1 MRAYQ
6 FVEPQHAPC
15 RALERGTV
23 PSSEVLSI
31 MMPTEPVLSPV
42 QRRVLTWGLIVFILA
57 LGAAL
62 GTTLLRR
69 AAGGFLFGQSSEAHI
84 TQEFVVERLREVAKL
99 VASEM
104 TLRDVVTYE
113 QTEMRSTKRTLLVVT
128 ARVSAGINLA
138 HNTDVHIDAV
148 AKRITIVVPPA
159 EVTSVDVVNVTTYDE
174 QAGLW
179 NPFRAE
185 DRDVIQQRIR
195 TQLKT
200 AALKSGILEHADQSA
215 ARVLTELLSRDGY
228 TVEIRRPPAPRPPL
242 G

>member
-1 MRAYQ
+1 
-6 FVEPQHAPC
+6 
-15 RALERGTV
+15 
-23 PSSEVLSI
+23 

-69 AAGGFLFGQSSEAHI
+69 AAGGLLFGQRSEARI

-113 QTEMRSTKRTLLVVT
+113 QTELRSTKRTLLVVT

-200 AALKSGILEHADQSA
+200 AALQSGILEHADQSA

-228 TVEIRRPPAPRPPL
+228 TVEIRRPPAPRPL
-242 G
+242 TG

>member
-1 MRAYQ
+1 MQPA
-6 FVEPQHAPC
+6 
-15 RALERGTV
+15 
-23 PSSEVLSI
+23 
-31 MMPTEPVLSPV
+31 EPVLSPA
-42 QRRVLTWGLIVFILA
+42 QRRVLTWGLVILA
-57 LGAAL
+57 LVIGAAL
-62 GTTLLRR
+62 SVTLLRR
-69 AAGGFLFGQSSEAHI
+69 AVGGLLSGQHGEAHI

-113 QTEMRSTKRTLLVVT
+113 QTELRSTKRTLLVVT

-138 HNTDVHIDAV
+138 HNTDVRIDAPGRHIV
-148 AKRITIVVPPA
+148 ITVPSA
-159 EVTSVDVVNVTTYDE
+159 EVMSIDVLNITTYDE
-174 QAGLW
+174 RAGLW

-195 TQLKT
+195 TQLRA
-200 AALKSGILEHADQSA
+200 AALQSGILEHADRSA

-228 TVEIRRPPAPRPPL
+228 SVEIRRPPAGKAPI

>member
-1 MRAYQ
+1 
-6 FVEPQHAPC
+6 
-15 RALERGTV
+15 
-23 PSSEVLSI
+23 
-31 MMPTEPVLSPV
+31 MPTEPVLSPV

-62 GTTLLRR
+62 GTTMLRR
-69 AAGGFLFGQSSEAHI
+69 AAGGLLFGQRSEARI

-113 QTEMRSTKRTLLVVT
+113 QTELRSTKRTLLVVT

-200 AALKSGILEHADQSA
+200 AALQSGILEHADQSA

>member
-1 MRAYQ
+1 
-6 FVEPQHAPC
+6 
-15 RALERGTV
+15 
-23 PSSEVLSI
+23 

>member
-1 MRAYQ
+1 MQ
-6 FVEPQHAPC
+6 P
-15 RALERGTV
+15 
-23 PSSEVLSI
+23 I
-31 MMPTEPVLSPV
+31 EPVLSPV
-42 QRRVLTWGLIVFILA
+42 QRRVLTWGAIVFALA
-57 LGAAL
+57 IGAAL
-62 GTTLLRR
+62 SVTLLRR
-69 AAGGFLFGQSSEAHI
+69 AAGGLLFGQRSEAHI

-128 ARVSAGINLA
+128 ARVTAGINLA
-138 HNTDVHIDAV
+138 RTSDVHIDAA

-159 EVTSVDVVNVTTYDE
+159 EVMSVDVVNVTTYDE
-174 QAGLW
+174 RAGLW

-195 TQLKT
+195 TQLKV
-200 AALKSGILEHADQSA
+200 AALQSGILQHADQSA

-228 TVEIRRPPAPRPPL
+228 TVEIRRPPSRPAPI

>member
-1 MRAYQ
+1 
-6 FVEPQHAPC
+6 
-15 RALERGTV
+15 
-23 PSSEVLSI
+23 
-31 MMPTEPVLSPV
+31 MPTEPVLSPL

-113 QTEMRSTKRTLLVVT
+113 QTELRSTKRTLLVVT

-215 ARVLTELLSRDGY
+215 ARVLTELLSRNGY